1 MSSNPVRLADYVAEF
16 VADQGVGCVFLVP
29 GGGSMYLVD
38 AFGAQ
43 PRLTY
48 VANHHEQ
55 ASSIAAEAYSRIN
68 GRLGVAL
75 VTTGPGGTNAVTGCA
90 GAWIE
95 SVPLLIISGQVK
107 RADLIG
113 DSGVRQMG
121 PQEVDIVS
129 IARPITK
136 YAVTVLDPADIRFHL
151 EQAVH
156 LATTGRR
163 GPVWIDIP
171 LDVQNSVIDT
181 DALRGCAPPAAD
193 AGKASELQIA
203 LRGVGRSRRHHLERR
218 RSHSGG
224 SPLKRRQAGRRRPSR
239 AQFRGSER
247 RSPDRDRRAPRQ
259 RRDRVQPREIWP
271 LRA

>member
-1 MSSNPVRLADYVAEF
+1 MSGSLHIRTLFPRASRKRRLCRQTPFVSPISSPA

-95 SVPLLIISGQVK
+95 F
-107 RADLIG
+107 RA
-113 DSGVRQMG
+113 V
-121 PQEVDIVS
+121 
-129 IARPITK
+129 
-136 YAVTVLDPADIRFHL
+136 ADHIWPG
-151 EQAVH
+151 EA
-156 LATTGRR
+156 
-163 GPVWIDIP
+163 
-171 LDVQNSVIDT
+171 
-181 DALRGCAPPAAD
+181 
-193 AGKASELQIA
+193 
-203 LRGVGRSRRHHLERR
+203 R
-218 RSHSGG
+218 RSYW
-224 SPLKRRQAGRRRPSR
+224 RQ
-239 AQFRGSER
+239 R
-247 RSPDRDRRAPRQ
+247 RSPDGAARGRPPSC
-259 RRDRVQPREIWP
+259 VPSPNTPPPCSIP
-271 LRA
+271 PT

>member
-1 MSSNPVRLADYVAEF
+1 MSSNPVRLADYVAGF

-129 IARPITK
+129 IVRPITK
-136 YAVTVLDPADIRFHL
+136 YAATVLDPADIRFHL

-171 LDVQNSVIDT
+171 LDVQNSVIDAGGAARLCAAGRGRGQGVRT
-181 DALRGCAPPAAD
+181 RRGLRTRHRHDRGGRAAD
-193 AGKASELQIA
+193 HP
-203 LRGVGRSRRHHLERR
+203 RRPRR
-218 RSHSGG
+218 A
-224 SPLKRRQAGRRRPSR
+224 AGR
-239 AQFRGSER
+239 G
-247 RSPDRDRRAPRQ
+247 RRAIQ
-259 RRDRVQPREIWP
+259 VA
-271 LRA
+271 L